1 MQKQEKAYVLYAN
14 ETYFDI
20 VSMCAKSIRSV
31 SKYPIIIYLLDCNK
45 KVDVE
50 NCITIKW
57 ECNLI
62 NSDDMYLPS
71 SEDSNFYINR
81 DNINIYKLIIQRPLI
96 LKDAL
101 LKYTNVAVYIDSD
114 SVATPVLDRIFD
126 LYPKDSKYPYITEGV
141 YDWLHKDGRG
151 GAMDPND
158 LSTTL
163 EHPLCDLLNI
173 NQYVRQRYR
182 TTNILISGQNTIE
195 FLEEWFWMCNHPKV
209 LKDFA
214 YYAPFQEE
222 TVANCLLWK
231 YKYLDGLPYVYMNS
245 DLESMKEI
253 FNNSEFSGYPK
264 HIKEWLRIPSSKEQ
278 LFVIHGEKRITVMQE
293 MSNLLQSYYNKS
305 GLYYKN
311 IKIADA
317 GYIINLPHRTDRKE
331 SVIKLLDSLN
341 ISGYEF
347 INGVILEDEE
357 LKKFGCTKT
366 FLNIFTN
373 VSSNDTIKD
382 IIIFEDDISLMNGVD
397 DSDLDEIFK
406 KWSNITESY
415 DVVTLGTKLLPR
427 TKIIR
432 KANNHGYFEELLCAH
447 AIYYKKPFINHF
459 VNEMKNFLNPSH
471 PLYKCAVDM
480 FLNDS
485 SSEIYRFVHYKN
497 HKKFNFGT
505 TIPMIFNQSTSMSDN
520 ENKIQDYGFE
530 IEHNYYNSLLFDKCY
545 VLYGNEKYIPLIY
558 NTIKSLREFS
568 KLPIVVYLL
577 NSSHEFEGNDVFTIK
592 WECDIRNQN
601 EELYYNHKEGENY
614 YIDRNRV
621 AIYDILVQRPLI
633 VKHALNNYAKTVCYV
648 DADSV
653 PLPNVDK
660 IFNLYPSDET
670 FPYFT
675 TGIYDY
681 MVWEGVGGSNGN
693 DLSTTLEHPSCVLFG
708 VDQSFR
714 KNTVYR
720 QTGYFLAGQ
729 NTKDFLDEWYNM
741 CDNPT
746 VRNSTKYYAAYHE
759 ETIVNCLL
767 WKKQINKGLPSVY
780 VNGSFDTID
789 MIYNK
794 IKFNG
799 NRQHI
804 KEWVAVPGSFDE
816 LFFIHGEKRTD
827 IVDDM
832 IREIKRQEMVKNNSI
847 ELRLLYLAPHLSTG
861 GMPSFLLKRIETIK
875 QYYPNVEL
883 FVVEYSDFSPI
894 YVVQKN
900 KIKEI
905 LPNTNFYTLGGNKL
919 ELINIIKNNNINVVH
934 VDEVLEGFDSYNQV
948 SDELLEQLYD
958 KNRTWRVIETCH
970 NVWFDPTT
978 NKKYHPDGYIYCS
991 PYHKEISFA
1000 EMPSPSCVLE
1010 FPIDDICPTPEQ
1022 KKLSRDKLKFDD
1034 NKVHV
1039 INVGLWTPGKN
1050 QGEGIE
1056 VARLLEKSNP
1066 EIHFHFIGNQAP
1078 NFQYYWE
1085 PIMKNIPSN
1094 VTIWYERNDVST
1106 FMEAADIM
1114 MFNSTW
1120 ECNPLVIRE
1129 GISHG
1134 LKIITRNL
1142 PQYLG
1147 MFDGYI
1153 EVMDD
1158 DIFST
1163 RNKLLDIISKDRMYT
1178 IPKNESLNFAKNH
1191 INFYNDIVIKN
1202 PITNNKIKTK
1212 VTIEQNF
1219 IGQPFIEIKGV
1230 SDSDFEVV
1238 FMDENDRILY
1248 NNTIKSNHW
1257 VKLSRAYYT
1266 KWKTQIYENG
1276 TLIYEDNLNYKGKR
1290 VYIAMDSSSLGDTI
1304 SWIPYCL
1311 EFQEKHKCE
1320 VIVSTFWNKL
1330 FEKSYPEL
1338 KFIKPGDEVNDIYGM
1353 YKLGWFFND
1362 TMEPELPHTIPL
1374 QKAATN
1380 ILGLDFIEKK
1390 PNISF
1395 TPKYKPYK
1403 QKYVTIATNST
1414 AGCKFWT
1421 KEGWQ
1426 GLIDYLHSLGYK
1438 IINVSKENNPFNN
1451 VEKIK
1456 DISIENTI
1464 NVIYHS
1470 EFFIGLS
1477 SGLSWLSWAL
1487 GKHVVMISNFT
1498 EPNHEFTSN
1507 CTRIINTSVCNGC
1520 WNNPNYRF
1528 DKGDWNWCPVH
1539 KGTARQFECHTSIT
1553 SEMVINQ
1560 IQHLL
1565 KTT

>member
-1 MQKQEKAYVLYAN
+1 MLKYEKSYVLYAN
-14 ETYFDI
+14 ESYFDI

-31 SKYPIIIYLLDCNK
+31 SKYPIIIYLLDYDR

-50 NCITIKW
+50 NCVTIKW
-57 ECNLI
+57 ECSLLH
-62 NSDDMYLPS
+62 SEDMYLPS
-71 SEDSNFYINR
+71 YGNDNFYINR
-81 DNINIYKLIIQRPLI
+81 DNINIYELLIQRPLI

-101 LKYTNVAVYIDSD
+101 LKYTNIAVYIDSD
-114 SVATPVLDRIFD
+114 SIATPSLDRIFN
-126 LYPKDSKYPYITEGV
+126 LYPKDSNYPYITEGV

-195 FLEEWFWMCNHPKV
+195 FLEEWFWMCIHPKV
-209 LKDFA
+209 LKNFT
-214 YYAPFQEE
+214 YYAPFHEE
-222 TVANCLLWK
+222 TVVNCLLWK

-245 DLESMKEI
+245 DLESMKEV
-253 FNNSEFSGYPK
+253 FENSEFSGYPK
-264 HIKEWLRIPSSKEQ
+264 QIKEWLRIPASQEQ
-278 LFVIHGEKRITVMQE
+278 LFVIHGEKRLNIMQE
-293 MSNLLQSYYNKS
+293 MIDLLQSYYNKK

-331 SVIKLLDSLN
+331 NVIKLLDGLD

-347 INGVILEDEE
+347 VNGIIFENTKY
-357 LKKFGCTKT
+357 KKLGCTAT
-366 FLNIFTN
+366 YLEIFKKSISDN
-373 VSSNDTIKD
+373 HNN
-382 IIIFEDDISLMNGVD
+382 IIIFEDDIALMNDV
-397 DSDLDEIFK
+397 SNYDL
-406 KWSNITESY
+406 SNIFDEWKIITNTY
-415 DVVTLGTKLLPR
+415 DVVSLGVKFQPR
-427 TKIIR
+427 TKVKR
-432 KANNHGYFEELLCAH
+432 VGNTHGYFEEMLCSQSLF
-447 AIYYKKPFINHF
+447 YNKRFIEHY
-459 VNEMKNFLNPSH
+459 VSEMENFMNPSH
-471 PLYKCAVDM
+471 PLYMCTIDM
-480 FLNDS
+480 FLNDCS
-485 SSEIYRFVHYKN
+485 SDKYRFVHYDN

-505 TIPMIFNQSTSMSDN
+505 TIPMIFNQSESMSDN
-520 ENKIQDYGFE
+520 ENKIQDYGLE

-545 VLYGNEKYIPLIY
+545 VLYGTEKYIPLIK

-577 NSSHEFEGNDVFTIK
+577 NSSQLLDGDDVYTIR
-592 WECDIRNQN
+592 WDCDIRNQN

-621 AIYDILVQRPLI
+621 AIYDILIQRPLI
-633 VKHALNNYAKTVCYV
+633 VKHALNNYAKTICYV

-681 MVWEGVGGSNGN
+681 MVWEGVGSANGD
-693 DLSTTLEHPSCVLFG
+693 DLSTTLEHPLCNLFNI
-708 VDQSFR
+708 DQSFR

-720 QTGYFLAGQ
+720 QTGYFIAGQ
-729 NTKDFLDEWYNM
+729 KTKDFLSEWYDM

-767 WKKQINKGLPSVY
+767 WKKQIVKGLPSVY
-780 VNGSFDTID
+780 INGSFDTID

-827 IVDDM
+827 IIDDM
-832 IREIKRQEMVKNNSI
+832 IREIKRQEMIKNNSI

-861 GMPSFLLKRIETIK
+861 GMPSFLSKRIETIK
-875 QYYPNVEL
+875 EYYPNIAL

-900 KIKEI
+900 KIKQI
-905 LPNTNFYTLGGNKL
+905 LPNTNFYTLGEDKL
-919 ELINIIKNNNINVVH
+919 KLIDIIKNNNINIVH

-948 SDELLEQLYD
+948 SDELLEKLYD

-970 NVWFDPTT
+970 NVWFDPNT

-991 PYHKEISFA
+991 PYHKEISFS

-1010 FPIDDICPTPEQ
+1010 FPIDDVSPSTEQ
-1022 KKLSRDKLKFDD
+1022 KKISRNKLNFEG
-1034 NKVHV
+1034 NKIHV

-1066 EIHFHFIGNQAP
+1066 EIHFHFVGNQAP

-1106 FMEAADIM
+1106 FMEAADVM

-1153 EVMDD
+1153 EDMDD
-1158 DIFST
+1158 NVSST
-1163 RNKLLDIISKDRMYT
+1163 KNKLLSLISKERIYS
-1178 IPKNESLNFAKNH
+1178 IPKNQSLNFAKNH
-1191 INFYNDIVIKN
+1191 IEFYQEIISKNVI
-1202 PITNNKIKTK
+1202 TDNKIKGKIT
-1212 VTIEQNF
+1212 VEQNF
-1219 IGQPFIEIKGV
+1219 IGQPFIEIKGT
-1230 SDSDFEVV
+1230 SDSDFEVL

-1257 VKLSRAYYT
+1257 IKLNRTYYT

-1276 TLIYEDNLNYKGKR
+1276 SLIYEDNLDYKNKK

-1311 EFQEKHKCE
+1311 EFKEKHECE

-1330 FEKSYPEL
+1330 FEKTYPEL
-1338 KFIKPGDEVNDIYGM
+1338 KFVNPGDAVNDIHGM
-1353 YKLGWFFND
+1353 YKLGWFFD
-1362 TMEPELPHTIPL
+1362 DKMEPELPHTIPL
-1374 QKAATN
+1374 QKSATN
-1380 ILGLDFIEKK
+1380 ILGLEFIEKK
-1390 PNISF
+1390 PRIHF

-1421 KEGWQ
+1421 REGWQ
-1426 GLIDYLHSLGYK
+1426 GLIDHLHSLGYK
-1438 IINVSKENNPFNN
+1438 IINVSKENNPFNHA
-1451 VEKIK
+1451 EKIK
-1456 DISIENTI
+1456 DISIENTM
-1464 NVIYHS
+1464 NVIHHS

-1539 KGTARQFECHTSIT
+1539 KGTERQFECHTSIT

-1565 KTT
+1565 NLS